1 MNLSFPT
8 VFRRSALLIALLAAV
23 AAPRLS
29 AVTITTATTL
39 PNTGFGTPYLTSNN
53 PTLGTLNFTDFA
65 TLPAL
70 SSLSVTLTFSSLD
83 TAFGNIDYNNIVL
96 SLGSGG
102 TMYNTGILLNGFTNN
117 VLPTETLSFT
127 SNINPVYTSSILS
140 LLNSNSGLLDV
151 GIIDLNGAAPS
162 ANQFFLFGG
171 SLALTLDQN
180 PVGVPFTPVQTVG
193 FGLIALAIAW
203 RLARRREWPQLA
215 WARLAR

>member
-1 MNLSFPT
+1 MNLQLPSL
-8 VFRRSALLIALLAAV
+8 FRRSALLVTLLAAI

-29 AVTITTATTL
+29 AVTISASTSL

-53 PTLGTLNFTDFA
+53 PTLGTLNFSDYA

-102 TMYNTGILLNGFTNN
+102 TMYNTGLLLNGFTNN
-117 VLPTETLSFT
+117 VLPTETLTFT
-127 SNINPVYTSSILS
+127 SNINNTSSILS

-180 PVGVPFTPVQTVG
+180 PVSVPFTPVQTVG
-193 FGLIALAIAW
+193 FGLIALAIGW
-203 RLARRREWPQLA
+203 RMARRREWPQLV
-215 WARLAR
+215 LARFAR